1 MVIGNKNIFIYLAI
15 AVLSISCIF
24 SLQPGEPNNSRQGS
38 QEQVYTFVHKTHS
51 YFYFEGL

>member
-15 AVLSISCIF
+15 AVLSISFIF

-38 QEQVYTFVHKTHS
+38 REQVYTFVHKTHS
-51 YFYFEGL
+51 YFYFQGL